1 MSLFQDSAYLHF
13 LAEDS
18 HPLFNL
24 PVPNTKDIIFEDI
37 KKLPYFLATVTEKQY
52 CMVKKDG
59 TRYRV
64 PIGTKFFRVKVK
76 PFSQKSRT
84 SSTTDAEKSSSSK
97 KEQSEGNNYYS
108 FVH

>member
-1 MSLFQDSAYLHF
+1 MYLHF

-24 PVPNTKDIIFEDI
+24 PVPNTKEVTFDNIA
-37 KKLPYFLATVTEKQY
+37 KPAYFLGIVTDKQY

-64 PIGTKFFRVKVK
+64 PIGTKFFRIKVR
-76 PFSQKSRT
+76 PLGPVASNRSEP
-84 SSTTDAEKSSSSK
+84 DNNSK
-97 KEQSEGNNYYS
+97 NDGKTFTFCIANAID
-108 FVH
+108 

>member
-1 MSLFQDSAYLHF
+1 MQDSVYLHF

-24 PVPNTKDIIFEDI
+24 PVPNTKDITFKDI
-37 KKLPYFLATVTEKQY
+37 AKPAYFLATVTDKQY

-64 PIGTKFFRVKVK
+64 PIGTKFFRIKVK
-76 PFSQKSRT
+76 PLNGKSA
-84 SSTTDAEKSSSSK
+84 SSTDMDKSMK
-97 KEQSEGNNYYS
+97 KDGMIS
-108 FVH
+108 